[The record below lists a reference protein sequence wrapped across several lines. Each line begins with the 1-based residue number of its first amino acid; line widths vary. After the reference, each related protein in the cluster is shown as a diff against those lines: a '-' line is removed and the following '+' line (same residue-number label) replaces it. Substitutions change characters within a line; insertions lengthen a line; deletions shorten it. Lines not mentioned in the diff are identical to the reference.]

1 MSPLKH
7 SNNIAA
13 RMGRWSASH
22 WKTAV
27 FGWLAFVVVSFGIA
41 TQLPMKTIATQ
52 DANVGQ
58 AHRADEIFKKSG
70 FGQTDSQTEFVL
82 IQSKTLTVKDSAFRA
97 AIADVTRTV
106 TPFKTIKNFRSPLDP
121 AHGDQVSADGHTAIV
136 GWDMKGNDTV
146 AKKNID
152 PITTATAAVAKRHPS
167 LYIGEAGSASS
178 NKALN
183 AMFSKQLAQVGIR
196 SIPLTLII
204 LVLVFG
210 SIVAAGVPLLLAL
223 TAVLATIGLLSLP
236 SRLMPMD
243 QSVSEVVLLIG
254 LAVGVDYAL
263 FYLKREREERAAGRS
278 HRAALEAAA
287 ATSGRSVLISGLT
300 VMAAMAGL
308 FFSGDRT
315 FRSFGVGTIMVV
327 AIAMLGSLTVL
338 PALLAKLG
346 DRVEKGRIPFL
357 GRLRRPGGEN
367 RVWAKIL
374 NPALRHPVIAA
385 AASAAVLLAMAAP
398 VLHLHT
404 AQSGLTGLPRNAPT
418 VETLDRIQEAFVGTA
433 QPAVIAVTTPS
444 TDSAEFK
451 NAYNAF
457 RGKALASGQ
466 MRGPVK
472 LDVNRSHTVARITI
486 SLAGSGVDK
495 KSNAALATLRND
507 VLPTTLGA
515 LPQTEWAVTGNTAA
529 SYDSNSAMKHSAPIV
544 FGFVLLLAFLLL
556 LVSFRSIVI
565 AAKAVVLNLLSVG
578 AAYGVVIAIFQ
589 WGWGENILNFQSNG
603 GIASWLP
610 IFMFVILFGLSMD
623 YHVFI
628 LSRIREAF
636 DRGMTTED
644 AVAHGIKTTAGTVSS
659 AALVMVGA
667 FGIFATLPFLD
678 FKEMGIGLAA
688 AVLIDATI
696 VRAVLL
702 PASMKLLGE
711 WNWYLPR
718 WLSWLPKLE
727 HGDEADTPAL
737 PAAAAA

>member
-1 MSPLKH
+1 
-7 SNNIAA
+7 
-13 RMGRWSASH
+13 
-22 WKTAV
+22 
-27 FGWLAFVVVSFGIA
+27 
-41 TQLPMKTIATQ
+41 
-52 DANVGQ
+52 
-58 AHRADEIFKKSG
+58 
-70 FGQTDSQTEFVL
+70 
-82 IQSKTLTVKDSAFRA
+82 
-97 AIADVTRTV
+97 
-106 TPFKTIKNFRSPLDP
+106 
-121 AHGDQVSADGHTAIV
+121 
-136 GWDMKGNDTV
+136 
-146 AKKNID
+146 
-152 PITTATAAVAKRHPS
+152 
-167 LYIGEAGSASS
+167 
-178 NKALN
+178 
-183 AMFSKQLAQVGIR
+183 
-196 SIPLTLII
+196 
-204 LVLVFG
+204 
-210 SIVAAGVPLLLAL
+210 
-223 TAVLATIGLLSLP
+223 
-236 SRLMPMD
+236 
-243 QSVSEVVLLIG
+243 VSEVVLLIG

-263 FYLKREREERAAGRS
+263 FYLKREREERAAGRG

-287 ATSGRSVLISGLT
+287 ATSGRSVLISGVT

-315 FRSFGVGTIMVV
+315 FRSFGLGTIMVV

-338 PALLAKLG
+338 PALLSKLG

-357 GRLRRPGGEN
+357 GRLRRPSGEN
-367 RVWAKIL
+367 RVWSKVL
-374 NPALRHPVIAA
+374 TPALRHPVIAA
-385 AASAAVLLAMAAP
+385 AASAGVLLAMAVP

-404 AQSGLTGLPRNAPT
+404 AESGIAGLPRNAPT
-418 VETLDRIQEAFVGTA
+418 VETLDRIQEAFTGAAT
-433 QPAVIAVTTPS
+433 PAVVAVTTPS
-444 TDSAEFK
+444 TDSAAFK

-457 RGKALASGQ
+457 RGRALESGQ
-466 MRGPVK
+466 MHGPVQ
-472 LDVNRSHTVARITI
+472 LEVNGSHTVARITI
-486 SLAGSGVDK
+486 SLSGTGTDK
-495 KSNAALATLRND
+495 TSNAALAVLRND
-507 VLPTTLGA
+507 VLPSTIGTL
-515 LPQTEWAVTGNTAA
+515 PSTDYAVTGGTAA
-529 SYDSNSAMKHSAPIV
+529 SYDSNAAMKHSAPLV

-578 AAYGVVIAIFQ
+578 ASYGVVIATFQ
-589 WGWGENILNFQSNG
+589 WGWGENILNFHSNG

-628 LSRIREAF
+628 LSRVREAF

-702 PASMKLLGE
+702 PATMKLLGE

-727 HGDEADTPAL
+727 HADETDAPAL

>member
-1 MSPLKH
+1 
-7 SNNIAA
+7 
-13 RMGRWSASH
+13 
-22 WKTAV
+22 
-27 FGWLAFVVVSFGIA
+27 
-41 TQLPMKTIATQ
+41 
-52 DANVGQ
+52 
-58 AHRADEIFKKSG
+58 
-70 FGQTDSQTEFVL
+70 
-82 IQSKTLTVKDSAFRA
+82 
-97 AIADVTRTV
+97 
-106 TPFKTIKNFRSPLDP
+106 
-121 AHGDQVSADGHTAIV
+121 
-136 GWDMKGNDTV
+136 MKGTDKV
-146 AKKNID
+146 AEKNID
-152 PITTATAAVAKRHPS
+152 AITTATAAVAKRHPG

-183 AMFSKQLAQVGIR
+183 AMFNKQLAQAGIR
-196 SIPLTLII
+196 SVPLTLLI

-315 FRSFGVGTIMVV
+315 FRSFGIGTIMVV

-338 PALLAKLG
+338 PALLSKLG

-357 GRLRRPGGEN
+357 GRLRRPSGEN
-367 RVWAKIL
+367 RVVGEGAHAGA
-374 NPALRHPVIAA
+374 PPSGDRSRRVGR
-385 AASAAVLLAMAAP
+385 SAARDGGAGAPPAHRGVGSRRPAAQRSHGRDARP
-398 VLHLHT
+398 HPGGVRRHGRPGGDRGDDSDDRQRRVQERVQRVPRQGAGVRRRCT
-404 AQSGLTGLPRNAPT
+404 ARSSSTSTGRTPSRGSRSRSP
-418 VETLDRIQEAFVGTA
+418 GTA
-433 QPAVIAVTTPS
+433 S
-444 TDSAEFK
+444 T
-451 NAYNAF
+451 
-457 RGKALASGQ
+457 
-466 MRGPVK
+466 
-472 LDVNRSHTVARITI
+472 RSRTLR
-486 SLAGSGVDK
+486 SR
-495 KSNAALATLRND
+495 TLRND
-507 VLPTTLGA
+507 VLPTTIGT
-515 LPQTEWAVTGNTAA
+515 LPQTEWAVTGGTAA
-529 SYDSNSAMKHSAPIV
+529 SHDYNAAMKHSAPIV

-578 AAYGVVIAIFQ
+578 AAYGVVIATFQ
-589 WGWGENILNFQSNG
+589 WGWGENILNFRSNG

-628 LSRIREAF
+628 LSRVREAF

-644 AVAHGIKTTAGTVSS
+644 AVEHGIKTTAGTVSS

-702 PASMKLLGE
+702 PAI
-711 WNWYLPR
+711 
-718 WLSWLPKLE
+718 
-727 HGDEADTPAL
+727 DEAARRVEL
-737 PAAAAA
+737 VPAAVALVAARSSSTATSPTHSPSPRQPPPDKGGRARADLRPGPRPHSKGET